1 MLNDLIANKSE
12 DRNHDYVRVFIEEY
26 LKGIAR
32 TVVSS
37 IHPTQSMISS
47 PYPFSSFR
55 TYSVA
60 PAPSYQIFGFRGYVC
75 DKCLTAETHYVA
87 FPNAK
92 EPGRIEDCHSCH
104 QVRKAAVARAV
115 KLIDRSGAHKSGMLR
130 SLHDKIPILL
140 LEKIVSRSGNSSHL
154 LAVRLSSP
162 QEETIKLPNPVG
174 HSKPPIVFT
183 YSKERHLS
191 LEPSK
196 EFKNDYLTRAIS

>member
-47 PYPFSSFR
+47 PYPFSSLR

-60 PAPSYQIFGFRGYVC
+60 PAASYQIFGVRGYVC

-115 KLIDRSGAHKSGMLR
+115 KLIDRSGNS
-130 SLHDKIPILL
+130 IPHIYFNIERKLFCSILCRT
-140 LEKIVSRSGNSSHL
+140 INSSL
-154 LAVRLSSP
+154 LAL
-162 QEETIKLPNPVG
+162 
-174 HSKPPIVFT
+174 VF
-183 YSKERHLS
+183 
-191 LEPSK
+191 
-196 EFKNDYLTRAIS
+196 